1 MLLHNKM
8 ELLMYTCK
16 LYEVENQC
24 IETQSFGSQMLKE
37 LQENNVYDNTMGK
50 SKYEAKVKGKKM
62 RYREDPDDATS
73 NDEILRQR

>member
-1 MLLHNKM
+1 
-8 ELLMYTCK
+8 
-16 LYEVENQC
+16 
-24 IETQSFGSQMLKE
+24 MLKE